1 MTAPLNP
8 CFLMHVQSSFQAVNT
23 SSSHGGVFTW
33 DGSGVTP
40 EHVIIS
46 HTNYRSSVCVL
57 SVKTL
62 IKPPFIAHELIM
74 SVLNYNIS
82 VWANLLCATLQLQ
95 QHKVLQNTDFRQ
107 RAKNMWCVNYRGAE
121 IQERTLLSLQTQ
133 FAPEFRPIE
142 SQWSVILSCHVSD
155 TFEIYWNA
163 VPSRVTLN
171 FVITNAV

>member
-1 MTAPLNP
+1 MTDDSPIESLFSYACTELISGCENE
-8 CFLMHVQSSFQAVNT
+8 FQPWGCVYVRWIWHDTRACYY
-23 SSSHGGVFTW
+23 H
-33 DGSGVTP
+33 
-40 EHVIIS
+40 S

-62 IKPPFIAHELIM
+62 IKPPFITHELIM

-82 VWANLLCATLQLQ
+82 VWVNLLCATLQLQ

-107 RAKNMWCVNYRGAE
+107 RAKNMWCVHYRGAE

-133 FAPEFRPIE
+133 FAPDFRPIE

-155 TFEIYWNA
+155 TFEI
-163 VPSRVTLN
+163 
-171 FVITNAV
+171 